1 MFCHFA
7 SVIVL
12 HANRQASRNCH
23 MYHQAALQ
31 PLLETCWSPMQMLF
45 IVYIQCSL
53 EYISYLAS
61 LLVQSPSGACHKTFC
76 EDVLCWWSNGWM
88 DEFLLEGKKKSLNDC
103 FVLFFTSCM
112 LYILGFCTDT
122 TILNSKHFVTGCWR
136 LPCLTVGHTCCL
148 NMSTSRFS
156 ISFSA

>member
-88 DEFLLEGKKKSLNDC
+88 DEFLLEGKKKKSKWLLCFIFYIMYALHFRVLYRYHHFKFKAFCYRVLKVAMFDC
-103 FVLFFTSCM
+103 RTHLLS
-112 LYILGFCTDT
+112 
-122 TILNSKHFVTGCWR
+122 
-136 LPCLTVGHTCCL
+136 
-148 NMSTSRFS
+148 
-156 ISFSA
+156 